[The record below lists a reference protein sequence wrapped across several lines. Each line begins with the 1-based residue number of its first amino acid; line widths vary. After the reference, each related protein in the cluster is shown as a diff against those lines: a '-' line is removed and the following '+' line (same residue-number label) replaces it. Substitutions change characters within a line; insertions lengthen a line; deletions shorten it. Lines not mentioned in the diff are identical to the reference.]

1 MPYTPPM
8 APADLKAAREALG
21 LSQKALAE
29 RLGIPRNTW
38 HRWERGL
45 LPVEK
50 PTILRL
56 ALTYLLV
63 FEFEEKRAAP

>member
-1 MPYTPPM
+1 VT
-8 APADLKAAREALG
+8 PADLKATRLALG
-21 LSQKALAE
+21 LSQKAIAE
-29 RLGIPRNTW
+29 RLGVPRNTW

-56 ALTYLLV
+56 ALERLALG
-63 FEFEEKRAAP
+63 